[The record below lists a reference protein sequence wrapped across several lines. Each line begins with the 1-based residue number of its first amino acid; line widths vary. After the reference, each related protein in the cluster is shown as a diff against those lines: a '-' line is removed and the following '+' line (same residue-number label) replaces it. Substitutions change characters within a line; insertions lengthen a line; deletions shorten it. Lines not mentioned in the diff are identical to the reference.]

1 MEQLDRPDLETWEAR
16 RLWFESLEAESSR
29 AGAAPRLSEQACALV
44 IELQAVYCAG
54 AWAAAVILAGAIVE
68 MQADRLGGQ
77 VDVPG
82 EDLRWLRRKRNAL
95 IHESPLEPA
104 LTIEDQWT
112 RRSLW
117 EGHAKRAIAIVFQ
130 ALYPEEVKLA
140 HG

>member
-1 MEQLDRPDLETWEAR
+1 MEQLDPPDLETWEAR
-16 RLWFESLEAESSR
+16 RLWFESLEAEASR
-29 AGAAPRLSEQACALV
+29 AGAARRLSEQACALV

-68 MQADRLGGQ
+68 MQAERAGGH
-77 VDVPG
+77 VDVAG
-82 EDLRWLRRKRNAL
+82 EDLRWLRRKRNGL
-95 IHESPLEPA
+95 IHESRLEPA

-117 EGHAKRAIAIVFQ
+117 EGHAKRAITIVFQ